1 MLSADG
7 IGSDIPTMAI
17 AIHLNGAVHTIDVT
31 EDMPLLWAVR
41 EVIGQTGTKFG
52 CGIGV
57 CGACTVL
64 IDGAAERACVVPVGE
79 LAGRKVTTI
88 EGLGAKGLHPVQMAW
103 IAHDI
108 PQCGYCQ
115 PGFVMQVV
123 DLLTNQ
129 PELADADLEAAITNV
144 CRCGTYPGMRR
155 AIADARAAM
164 AKGRRAA

>member
-1 MLSADG
+1 MRPWG
-7 IGSDIPTMAI
+7 IGPDNLPMAI
-17 AIHLNGAVHTIDVT
+17 AIHLNGVVHAIDVP

-64 IDGAAERACVVPVGE
+64 IDGAAERACAVPVGE
-79 LAGRKVTTI
+79 LGERKVTTI
-88 EGLGAKGLHPVQMAW
+88 EGLGAKALHPVQAAW

-129 PELADADLEAAITNV
+129 PELADGDLEAAITNV
-144 CRCGTYPGMRR
+144 CRCGTYPRMRQ

-164 AKGRRAA
+164 AKASK